1 MYALVE
7 GIESYP
13 EFLPWCAASRVHRR
27 TDTET
32 EATIELAF
40 KGVRQAFTT
49 VNANQ
54 APSEIRLALKDGP
67 FSKLQGQWRFI
78 ALGDGTGAVAGCKV
92 SFELQYD
99 FSSRA
104 VAALIGSAFEKITAT
119 LLDAF
124 VTRADAVY
132 GAAA

>member
-27 TDTET
+27 TETET

-49 VNANQ
+49 INANQ
-54 APSEIRLALKDGP
+54 APGEIRLALKDGP
-67 FSKLQGQWRFI
+67 FSRLQGQWRFI
-78 ALGDGTGAVAGCKV
+78 ALGDAGCKV

-124 VTRADAVY
+124 VSRADAVY
-132 GAAA
+132 GSAA

>member
-27 TDTET
+27 TEAET

-49 VNANQ
+49 VNANR
-54 APSEIRLALKDGP
+54 APTEIRLALKDGP
-67 FSKLQGQWRFI
+67 FSRLQGQWRFI
-78 ALGDGTGAVAGCKV
+78 ALGDAGCKV

-99 FSSRA
+99 FASRA

-132 GAAA
+132 GSAA